1 MSTASTPRRVTARAV
16 LLAAVALAGSAL
28 PACGTVQAGG
38 PGQGGPV
45 VERFAS
51 NGKTVHVSV
60 GDKIE
65 LILSST
71 YWNVQGSSAATV
83 VHQDGP
89 TVTKAAPM
97 GQCVPGQG
105 CGVVRTYFT
114 ARSAGTAVITAS
126 RTTCGEAMACSPKQ
140 SHFTLTVKVG

>member
-1 MSTASTPRRVTARAV
+1 MSTATTSRRVTARAV
-16 LLAAVALAGSAL
+16 LLAAMALAGFAL
-28 PACGTVQAGG
+28 PACGTVTSGG

-45 VERFAS
+45 VERYAS

-71 YWNVQGSSAATV
+71 YWDVRGSSAATV
-83 VHQDGP
+83 VRQDGP
-89 TVTKAAPM
+89 TVIKPAPA

-105 CGVVRTYFT
+105 CGAVHTFFT

-126 RTTCGEAMACSPKQ
+126 RTTCGEALACGPSQ